1 MYPHQICCKAAVSL
15 GVLILFATMAES
27 YTISTTNPNGRLG
40 KLVGGKT
47 QCSGICL
54 GGNSSKKLW
63 KLNCERWSLV
73 VNLKTVL

>member
-1 MYPHQICCKAAVSL
+1 MYPHQICCKAAVLL

-47 QCSGICL
+47 QCSGISL
-54 GGNSSKKLW
+54 GGDSSKSFG
-63 KLNCERWSLV
+63 SLIASAGR
-73 VNLKTVL
+73 LL